1 VVGDGEADEEAGCS
15 SEAFVTGVGPTDG
28 VVAVVDDIVDGFGW
42 MAVKQVG
49 PWSRTVPR
57 TDWK

>member
-1 VVGDGEADEEAGCS
+1 MVGDDEADEEAGCS
-15 SEAFVTGVGPTDG
+15 SEAFVTGAAPPDG
-28 VVAVVDDIVDGFGW
+28 VAVVDDIVDGFGW

-49 PWSRTVPR
+49 PWSMTVPW